1 MKNTELVLEAFEEG
15 PLSQKQIREW
25 LYRSH
30 HHRSLDRDQINS
42 ALQYMK
48 DKEVFNEE
56 GLWYRTDRPNKDHAN
71 QRAAAN
77 DLLIPCYGMSWY
89 RDQVVWG
96 ERELLGSPGRYGDN
110 NIEVNFADQIGVY
123 VLYEWPNVI
132 YVGRTTDS
140 TNGSGLYDRL
150 YDHTRHERRKWFD
163 RFSWFGLHSV
173 DANQELVSH
182 RDSLD
187 MDEAIKAMET
197 ILIKILSPPFN
208 DKGGDHLGPRYSQ
221 VPEVEKRKQERA
233 AKQISKALA
242 LK

>member
-1 MKNTELVLEAFEEG
+1 MKNTELVLEALSEG
-15 PLSQKQIREW
+15 ALSQKQIREW
-25 LYRSH
+25 LGRSSD
-30 HHRSLDRDQINS
+30 HRSLDRDQINS
-42 ALQYMK
+42 ALQYLK
-48 DKEVFNEE
+48 DKEVFNEA
-56 GLWYRTDRPNKDHAN
+56 GLWHRTDIPNKD
-71 QRAAAN
+71 RVTRPSAAG
-77 DLLIPCYGMSWY
+77 DLLIPCYGMSWH

-140 TNGSGLYDRL
+140 GLYDRL

-173 DANQELVSH
+173 DTNQELVSN

-233 AKQISKALA
+233 AKQISNALA